1 VNFVRSP
8 PPQPDFAAI
17 VRSLNSRGINRSA
30 IARELRVS
38 PSAVCRWL
46 AATRE
51 PSYRNGSALLFLAG
65 SVRGERE

>member
-1 VNFVRSP
+1 
-8 PPQPDFAAI
+8 